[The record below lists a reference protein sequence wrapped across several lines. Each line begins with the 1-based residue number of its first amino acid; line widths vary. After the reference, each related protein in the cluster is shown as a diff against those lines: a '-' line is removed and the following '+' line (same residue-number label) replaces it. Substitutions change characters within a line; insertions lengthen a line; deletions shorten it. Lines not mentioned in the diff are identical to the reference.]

1 MENARV
7 AVIAGGTRGIGLA
20 LVATLARAWGPDN
33 IVYLTARKPADG
45 ERAVAAARKA
55 AGPSAARIDW
65 LPFDL
70 VDRDGAERLA
80 RTLVERHGGVD
91 VADLNGAFAP
101 AQDAP
106 PERDARPMIEANNH
120 GALRFLR
127 AMAPILRE
135 NGRLVI
141 TASGFGLLKNLPERL
156 RPRFDTR
163 MNSAEAIDRAMD
175 DYVAAAEQG
184 RLEEEGWPRWI
195 NIPSKIGQV
204 AVTRAFARGYAA
216 DPARKPGVLINAV
229 CPGVT
234 LTEATAAMMDTVF
247 KGRAVQT
254 PDEAAA
260 HVAWLLTLPAGTTA
274 PYGELVQQRRVLPY
288 GD

>member
-1 MENARV
+1 MEDARV

-20 LVATLARAWGPDN
+20 LVTALARAWRSDD
-33 IVYLTARKPADG
+33 IVCLTARRPGDG
-45 ERAVAAARKA
+45 ERAAAAARQA
-55 AGPSAARIDW
+55 AGPLAARIDW

-70 VDRDGAERLA
+70 IDRQAADRLA
-80 RTLVERHGGVD
+80 RTLVGRHGGVD

-127 AMAPILRE
+127 ALAPALRD

-141 TASGFGLLKNLPERL
+141 TASGFGLLKNLTERL

-163 MNSAEAIDRAMD
+163 VHSAEAIDQAMD
-175 DYVAAAEQG
+175 DYVNAAEQG

-204 AVTRAFARGYAA
+204 AVTRAFARRYAA
-216 DPARKPGVLINAV
+216 DPARRPGVLINAV

-234 LTEATAAMMDTVF
+234 LTEATAAMIDTVF
-247 KGRAVQT
+247 KDRAVQT

-260 HVAWLLTLPAGTTA
+260 HIVWLLTLPAGTTA